1 MLSQKI
7 CSFPQT
13 ETVALPRVQ
22 LLKSIDSQHGQ
33 GERSSLMLQEAVRK
47 RTAARIIIVL
57 VFAIALVFNIV
68 GTRGVEPLIGAAG
81 PAIACPSPGPGKSR
95 LSRVPNSLVFNLLGE
110 SCAPVCHGKAY

>member
-22 LLKSIDSQHGQ
+22 PLKSIDSQHGQ

-68 GTRGVEPLIGAAG
+68 GTRGVEPLNGVAG
-81 PAIACPSPGPGKSR
+81 PAFAYPAPGPGKPP
-95 LSRVPNSLVFNLLGE
+95 VPRSQ
-110 SCAPVCHGKAY
+110 